1 MTLHTKQS
9 TKRNMQTS
17 HIYLT
22 EVFQPKKT
30 SSTVQYLF
38 KK

>member
-17 HIYLT
+17 HIYLSLPT
-22 EVFQPKKT
+22 KKT